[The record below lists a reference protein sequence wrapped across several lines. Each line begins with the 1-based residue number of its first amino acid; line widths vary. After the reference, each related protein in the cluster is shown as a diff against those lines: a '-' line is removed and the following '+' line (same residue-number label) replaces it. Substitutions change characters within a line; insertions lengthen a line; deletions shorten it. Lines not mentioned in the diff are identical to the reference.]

1 MRYVKELSHERRF
14 SKWRENVGWTGS
26 TGESEED
33 AIEAIGALRDLLAT
47 SRSLPAS
54 CRIPMLQRGRN
65 TEH

>member
-14 SKWRENVGWTGS
+14 QQVARKCWTGS